1 MINYS
6 KFIPQL
12 EKMTNVIKTHLGK
25 ICAYNYKQYFI

>member
-25 ICAYNYKQYFI
+25 FVQTITKII